1 MIALIENLQREDL
14 NFIEEAEG
22 YRNLIEDHGFT
33 QQELAEKIGKSQST
47 IANKLRL
54 LKLPDDIKR
63 DLIEHNLTER
73 HGRAL
78 LKLPDYELQRKVL
91 DRVISNELNVSSTEK
106 LVKDI
111 LDDLTSE
118 KENEKKKRNI
128 KGFISTRIYINT
140 IKNAFKAIKQSGVN
154 AKYIEKD
161 KGDYLEVTI
170 MIPK

>member
-1 MIALIENLQREDL
+1 M
-14 NFIEEAEG
+14 
-22 YRNLIEDHGFT
+22 
-33 QQELAEKIGKSQST
+33 
-47 IANKLRL
+47 
-54 LKLPDDIKR
+54 
-63 DLIEHNLTER
+63 IEHNLTER